1 MKKVFWFCFFLMSL
15 ASCLPKQQLPK
26 KTHPRVSSPNEPIA
40 STSRPATPTPPIT
53 TSPVLPPNASAEA
66 YIAKFKDIAIQ
77 EMNQY
82 GIPASIKLAQALLES
97 GNGNSKLARQANN
110 HFGIKCAS
118 GWTGKRILK
127 DDDEVDDCFR
137 VYQHPEESYRDH
149 SEFLLRKRYA
159 ALFELDKNDYVS
171 WAKGLKSAGY
181 ATNPKYADLL
191 VSLIERY
198 RLFQYDSSE
207 SRVEKIQREE
217 RVFTEIVE
225 NIPNEAKDAAAKPP
239 VAMQIHEV
247 KPGETLFA
255 IAKRYDL
262 SIESLK
268 QLNNIKGDGVMAGQL
283 LLVSN

>member
-1 MKKVFWFCFFLMSL
+1 MKKVFWLCFFLISL
-15 ASCLPKQQLPK
+15 ASCLPKQQLPQRPQ
-26 KTHPRVSSPNEPIA
+26 PRISSPNEAI
-40 STSRPATPTPPIT
+40 TSTPTPPT
-53 TSPVLPPNASAEA
+53 KTNPSLPLNASAEA
-66 YIAKFKDIAIQ
+66 YIAQYKDVAIR

-97 GNGNSKLARQANN
+97 GNGNSTLARQANN

-118 GWTGKRILK
+118 GWTGKRMLK

-159 ALFELDKNDYVS
+159 ALFELDKNDYRS
-171 WAKGLKSAGY
+171 WARGLKSAGY

-247 KPGETLFA
+247 KSGETLFA

-262 SIESLK
+262 TIELLK

>member
-1 MKKVFWFCFFLMSL
+1 MKKVLWLCFFLFSL
-15 ASCLPKQQLPK
+15 ASCLPKQKLSQRMSPRESIPAEPK
-26 KTHPRVSSPNEPIA
+26 T
-40 STSRPATPTPPIT
+40 STSTPPPPLR
-53 TSPVLPPNASAEA
+53 TSPALPLNASAEA
-66 YIAKFKDIAIQ
+66 YIAQFKDIAIR
-77 EMNQY
+77 EMNEY

-97 GNGNSKLARQANN
+97 GNGNSTLARQGNN

-118 GWTGKRILK
+118 GWTGNRIFK

-137 VYQHPEESYRDH
+137 VYRHPEESYRDH

-159 ALFELDKNDYVS
+159 NLFELDKNDYVS

-207 SRVEKIQREE
+207 SKVEKIQREE
-217 RVFTEIVE
+217 RVFSEIIE
-225 NIPNEAKDAAAKPP
+225 NIPNEVKDASAKPP

-247 KPGETLFA
+247 KRGETLFA
-255 IAKRYDL
+255 IAKQYNITIDM
-262 SIESLK
+262 LK

-283 LLVSN
+283 LLISI

>member
-1 MKKVFWFCFFLMSL
+1 MKKFFWFCFFFISL

-26 KTHPRVSSPNEPIA
+26 KTHPRVGSNNEPITSA
-40 STSRPATPTPPIT
+40 SRRATPPIAT
-53 TSPVLPPNASAEA
+53 GSALPPNASAEA

-127 DDDEVDDCFR
+127 DDDGINDCFR
-137 VYQHPEESYRDH
+137 VYKHPEESYRDH

-207 SRVEKIQREE
+207 SRIEKIQREE

-239 VAMQIHEV
+239 VALQIHEV
-247 KPGETLFA
+247 KQGETLFA
-255 IAKRYDL
+255 IAKQYEL
-262 SIESLK
+262 SIELLR
-268 QLNNIKGDGVMAGQL
+268 QINNIKGDRIIAGQL

>member
-1 MKKVFWFCFFLMSL
+1 MKKIFWLCFFLISL
-15 ASCLPKQQLPK
+15 TSCLPKQQLPK
-26 KTHPRVSSPNEPIA
+26 RTQPRIISPNEPI
-40 STSRPATPTPPIT
+40 TSFPTQPT
-53 TSPVLPPNASAEA
+53 KTSPALPLNASAEA
-66 YIAKFKDIAIQ
+66 YIAQYKDIAIK
-77 EMNQY
+77 EMNEY

-97 GNGNSKLARQANN
+97 GNGNSTLARQANN

-137 VYQHPEESYRDH
+137 VYRHPEESYRDH

-159 ALFELDKNDYVS
+159 NLFELDKNDYKS

-207 SRVEKIQREE
+207 SGVEKIEREE
-217 RVFTEIVE
+217 RVFIEIVE

-239 VAMQIHEV
+239 VAMRIHEV
-247 KPGETLFA
+247 KQGETLFA
-255 IAKRYDL
+255 IAKRYDIA
-262 SIESLK
+262 IEMLK
-268 QLNNIKGDGVMAGQL
+268 QLNNINGDGVMAGQL